1 MNFKGV
7 LAIYFHEMDRMK
19 RTLFQS
25 LISPLISTSLY
36 FIVFGSAIG
45 SRITEV
51 DGIPYGSFIVP
62 GMIMLTLLTQS
73 ISNASFGI
81 FFPKFT
87 GTIYE
92 LLAAPI
98 SSLEIILGFVGAAA
112 SKSLIIGCIIIAT
125 AGMFVDLSIAHP
137 FIMIFFLVLTAIT
150 FSLFGFIIG
159 FWADNFEKLQLIP
172 ILVITPLVF
181 LGGSFYSINM
191 LPELW
196 QKISLLNPVLY
207 LVSGFRWSFYE
218 VSDVSILTSLITILL
233 MLIIS
238 FSKLAI
244 SCFFKFI
251 SCTWY
256 CFFFAIGFKI
266 A

>member
-1 MNFKGV
+1 MNYYGV
-7 LAIYFHEMDRMK
+7 KAIYLHEMNRMR

-45 SRITEV
+45 SRITEI
-51 DGIPYGSFIVP
+51 DGVAYGSFIVP

-81 FFPKFT
+81 FFPKFS

-98 SSLEIILGFVGAAA
+98 SSFEIILGFVGAAA
-112 SKSLIIGCIIIAT
+112 TKSLIIGCVIIAT
-125 AGMFVDLSIAHP
+125 AGIFVDLSIAHP
-137 FIMIFFLVLTAIT
+137 FIMIFFLVLTAVT

-191 LPELW
+191 LPEFW
-196 QKISLLNPVLY
+196 QNVSLLNPVLY

-218 VSDVSILTSLITILL
+218 IADVNIITSLSTILFIL
-233 MLIIS
+233 FFCIIIIS
-238 FSKLAI
+238 I
-244 SCFFKFI
+244 S
-251 SCTWY
+251 
-256 CFFFAIGFKI
+256 FAKGYKI
-266 A
+266 KN